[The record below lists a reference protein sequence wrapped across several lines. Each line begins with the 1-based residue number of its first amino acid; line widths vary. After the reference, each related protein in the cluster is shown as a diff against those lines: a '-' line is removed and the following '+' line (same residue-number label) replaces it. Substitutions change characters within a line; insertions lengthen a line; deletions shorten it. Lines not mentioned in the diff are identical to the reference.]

1 MSSALLRLFLSLIAA
16 VIFSLPLAAQTIH
29 SPVNTALGGGGTA
42 YLTGLDALFVN
53 PANLYIQEKSY
64 RVQFSLGQSGN
75 YLSSPLGS
83 SSKSNQVQSFRNHFL
98 TFNPDELPS
107 TESGFFSRLLSRSYS
122 NDLQIAEF
130 TARSDFHWLG
140 VHWARQ
146 NRSYAIA
153 FRSRIANR
161 YNVGRAYYDGIPLIT
176 NGDHLLDFTITHQFQ
191 SYHELSFGYAES
203 FTFVNGLWPQ
213 LSELIIGIAPKFVLS
228 GAYQNLVYN
237 NIYTRQGADQYVRT
251 QSFNYYSS
259 GIFTDAVR
267 RYRVG
272 EDSNQIIREALPA
285 SDIFNPTGY
294 GAGVDIGIT
303 YLITLGDDLS
313 TVRESDATTR
323 KSLRVSLAVTDVG
336 FVSYFKTPINFSANE
351 ITQSGQNDPGRSD
364 FIFRGSPGEHF
375 FFLEQQSHPVLD
387 TVSKSSKDF
396 ITLLPTALH
405 AGALFQINRIKLM
418 GDLSLG
424 LTNNAFN
431 ATKLIT
437 YLGVEIRPLPN
448 LPIRAGIRLAT
459 QIPGYYSFGS
469 GFETRYFDFNAAIQL
484 RSRAIGPTS
493 ELSGAAIAA
502 FRFYIP

>member
-1 MSSALLRLFLSLIAA
+1 M
-16 VIFSLPLAAQTIH
+16 FSLPISAQVIH

-53 PANLYIQEKSY
+53 PANLYIQERSY
-64 RVQFSLGQSGN
+64 RVQFLVGQTGN

-83 SSKSNQVQSFRNHFL
+83 TNSTDQVQNFRNHFL
-98 TFNPDELPS
+98 TFNPDNLPS

-122 NDLQIAEF
+122 DELQIAEF

-140 VHWARQ
+140 VHWAGQ

-153 FRSRIANR
+153 IRSRIANR
-161 YNVGRAYYDGIPLIT
+161 YTVGRAYYDGVPVIVNDDRI
-176 NGDHLLDFTITHQFQ
+176 LDFSVTQQFQ
-191 SYHELSFGYAES
+191 SFHEISFGYAES
-203 FTFVNGLWPQ
+203 FTFMNGLWPQ

-237 NIYTRQGADQYVRT
+237 NIYTQRGTDQYDRT
-251 QSFNYYSS
+251 HSFDYYSS
-259 GIFTDAVR
+259 GMFTDAAR
-267 RYRVG
+267 RYRAG
-272 EDSNQIIREALPA
+272 QDSDQTIRENLRA
-285 SDIFNPTGY
+285 SNLFNPTGY

-313 TVRESDATTR
+313 TVRESDASTQ

-336 FVSYFKTPINFSANE
+336 FVSYFKNPVTITSNE
-351 ITQSGQNDPGRSD
+351 ISQQNQLVPGRSD
-364 FIFRGSPGEHF
+364 FIFRGAPGEHF
-375 FFLEQQSHPVLD
+375 FFLEQESHPILD
-387 TVSKSSKDF
+387 SGFNNSEDF

-431 ATKLIT
+431 TTKLIT
-437 YLGVEIRPLPN
+437 YLGVELRPLPN
-448 LPIRAGIRLAT
+448 VPIRAGTRLAT

-469 GFETRYFDFNAAIQL
+469 GIETCYFDFNAAIQL

-493 ELSGAAIAA
+493 ELTGAAIAA